1 MARQWWLTLLSN
13 AALLVSLSVIY
24 GILAE
29 WAGRRRPLG
38 RLASGTAF
46 GFVAVLVM
54 AAPLHLEPGL
64 QYDGRSVVI
73 SMAGLF
79 AGGWTA
85 AIAGVIA
92 AAYRIH
98 LGGIGVLPGMGT
110 IVTSALAGWGWRR
123 WIRGRVTGI
132 REWHLVVFG
141 LLLHLAVLAWQA
153 MLPGRYL
160 SQVFLGVGPAFL
172 SVFTLGTLLLGW
184 LLAGVERRIE
194 DRQRDLEGH
203 LREVTRLH
211 EELNR
216 RHRDLAALH
225 RELGRHVAMT
235 AHDLKAPVRAVLG
248 FADVLRTDI
257 ESPSGGGQREILGR
271 ILDAASRMESLLEE
285 LERYARVIQVPI
297 SRVIIPVRPLVEQV
311 TGEFPEFLRQP
322 RLAPRTDGPADVA
335 VLGDRELLERCLQN
349 LLSNAVKFV
358 RPGEAPRIEIR
369 WSRPRPG
376 WVRLEVRDR
385 GIGVPEQ
392 DRDRIFEPYERLHGR
407 ETYPGSGLGLAMVR
421 RAVDRM
427 EGHCGVEA
435 NPDGGSVFFL
445 ELPEAEETR

>member
-13 AALLVSLSVIY
+13 TAVLVSLSAIY
-24 GILAE
+24 GLLAE

-46 GFVAVLVM
+46 GVVAVLVM

-79 AGGWTA
+79 GGGWTA
-85 AIAGVIA
+85 VLAGAIA

-98 LGGIGVLPGMGT
+98 LGGIGVLPGIGT
-110 IVTSALAGWGWRR
+110 IATSALAGWGWRR
-123 WIRGRVTGI
+123 WIQGRVTDI
-132 REWHLVVFG
+132 REWHLIVFG

-153 MLPGRYL
+153 FLPGRYL
-160 SQVFLGVGPAFL
+160 SRVFLGVGPAFL

-184 LLAGVERRIE
+184 LLAGVERRIQ

-211 EELNR
+211 EELDR
-216 RHRDLAALH
+216 RHRALDALH

-248 FADVLRTDI
+248 FAEHLEAGF
-257 ESPSGGGQREILGR
+257 ESMPDCERREILGR
-271 ILDAASRMESLLEE
+271 IREAADRMDGLLEA
-285 LERYARVIQVPI
+285 LTRYARVIQAPI
-297 SRVIIPVRPLVEQV
+297 SRTSIPVRRLVERV
-311 TGEFPEFLRQP
+311 TAEFPEFLAQP
-322 RLAPRTDGPADVA
+322 RLAPRVEGPEDLA
-335 VLGDRELLERCLQN
+335 VIGDWGLLERCLHN
-349 LLSNAVKFV
+349 LLSNALKFV
-358 RPGEAPRIEIR
+358 RPGEEPQVEIR
-369 WSRPRPG
+369 WWRTRSG
-376 WVRLEVRDR
+376 QVRLEVRDR

-421 RAVDRM
+421 RAVDRLV
-427 EGHCGVEA
+427 GRCGVEA
-435 NPDGGSVFFL
+435 NPEGGSVFFL
-445 ELPEAEETR
+445 EFPEAEETR